1 MSPHSSSA
9 HMFNLPRI
17 RETFKLPYTTSDSSP
32 RNIFYDVKFY
42 PYHTS
47 SDEPPIFATVGDRQ
61 TLLCRPSSE
70 RGRSMSIVSAFKDL
84 ETGSDGAVLNS
95 CAWNFVDQNEPL
107 LSLGGPSG
115 QVKVISVLTGKI
127 VTTLIGHGG
136 FIQDLAT
143 HPLYPWIL
151 ASASEDHSVR
161 IWDLRR
167 RMEKGE
173 NACVI
178 LCGHGQSHK
187 EDILTIAWHNGGRYL
202 LSAGLDHMICV
213 WTLPDLAPDADI
225 FDDGK
230 HTEKSRSAAETKVIH
245 YPHFV
250 TSAVHSNYVD
260 CVCFYGDLV
269 LSKAAG
275 EGKIVLWRIT
285 GFNSKLPP
293 LGPDRALK
301 TGEFKDTR
309 NGFMTPSFRPRYEKS
324 NDNTPIHAEKNAEE
338 SPRPLF
344 ERLLEFQVPDSDPFY
359 MRFSLLTPSPSHPDL
374 HPVLAYGNHNSKIF
388 FFDLTRLEL
397 GHDGRI
403 SSPPEASTLA
413 ENGFL
418 GPDDR
423 CGTKKGVIRRLNS
436 TTSSNWPSHLTGHR
450 GGSTS
455 SPGTGSPAPPS
466 SPSSRRSSSIV
477 TGVSSNPQDGGRAN
491 STAATSLSASGVV
504 AGPVE
509 DRVKYKIDNPFEP
522 VRAHQTVTVRSVYF
536 TARQAAWSACGRWCV
551 VVGEVGKDALG
562 VLCERWTS

>member
-1 MSPHSSSA
+1 MAPQASSA
-9 HMFNLPRI
+9 HAFNLPRI
-17 RETFKLPYTTSDSSP
+17 RETIKLPYTKSDLSP
-32 RNIFYDVKFY
+32 RHIFYDVKFY

-47 SDEPPIFATVGDRQ
+47 SDVPPIFAAVGDRQ
-61 TLLCRPSSE
+61 TLLCRPSLE
-70 RGRSMSIVSAFKDL
+70 KGRSMSVVAALRDL

-95 CAWNFVDQNEPL
+95 CAWNFVDQTEPL
-107 LSLGGPSG
+107 ISLGGPSG
-115 QVKVISVLTGKI
+115 QIKVISALTGKI

-151 ASASEDHSVR
+151 ASASEDHSIR

-167 RMEKGE
+167 RIEEGE
-173 NACVI
+173 NACLI

-187 EDILTIAWHNGGRYL
+187 EDILTVAWHSGGRYL
-202 LSAGLDHMICV
+202 LSGGLDHMICV
-213 WTLPDLAPDADI
+213 WTLPNLAPDADTL
-225 FDDGK
+225 DE
-230 HTEKSRSAAETKVIH
+230 EKQTDNSRSAAETKVIH

-269 LSKAAG
+269 MSKAAE

-285 GFNSKLPP
+285 GFSSKLPP
-293 LGPDRALK
+293 PGPDRAPK
-301 TGEFKDTR
+301 TAEFKDTR
-309 NGFMTPSFRPRYEKS
+309 NGFMAPSFRPRNGKGNGS
-324 NDNTPIHAEKNAEE
+324 SMTDAEE
-338 SPRPLF
+338 HVEEPQRPLF
-344 ERLLEFQVPDSDPFY
+344 ERLLELQVPDSNPFY
-359 MRFSLLTPSPSHPDL
+359 MRFSLLTPSPSYPDL
-374 HPVLAYGNHNSKIF
+374 HPVLAFGNHNSKIF

-397 GHDGRI
+397 GHDGRN
-403 SSPPEASTLA
+403 SSSHDSTFA

-423 CGTKKGVIRRLNS
+423 RATKKGVARRLNS
-436 TTSSNWPSHLTGHR
+436 ATSSNWPSHLTGR
-450 GGSTS
+450 GGGSIS

-522 VRAHQTVTVRSVYF
+522 VKAHHTVTVRSVYF

-551 VVGEVGKDALG
+551 VVGETGNDALG

>member
-1 MSPHSSSA
+1 MAPHASSHA
-9 HMFNLPRI
+9 FHLPRI
-17 RETFKLPYTTSDSSP
+17 RETFKLPYTKSDLSP
-32 RNIFYDVKFY
+32 RHIFYDVKFY

-47 SDEPPIFATVGDRQ
+47 PTSPPIFAAVGDRQ
-61 TLLCRPSSE
+61 ILLCRPSAE
-70 RGRSMSIVSAFKDL
+70 KGRSMSIISAFKDL
-84 ETGSDGAVLNS
+84 ERFEKGNGAVLNS

-107 LSLGGPSG
+107 ISLAGPSG
-115 QVKVISVLTGKI
+115 QIKLVSALTGKI

-151 ASASEDHSVR
+151 ASTSEDHSIR

-167 RMEKGE
+167 RIEKGE
-173 NACVI
+173 NACLI

-187 EDILTIAWHNGGRYL
+187 EDILTVAWHSGGRYL
-202 LSAGLDHMICV
+202 LSGGLDHMICV

-225 FDDGK
+225 FDK
-230 HTEKSRSAAETKVIH
+230 EKQTKDSRSAAETKVIH

-269 LSKAAG
+269 MSKAAE

-285 GFNSKLPP
+285 GFSSKLPP
-293 LGPDRALK
+293 PGPDRAPK

-309 NGFMTPSFRPRYEKS
+309 NGFMAPSFRPRSGSGNGNGTSTDQDEKHVQE
-324 NDNTPIHAEKNAEE
+324 P
-338 SPRPLF
+338 PRPPF
-344 ERLLEFQVPDSDPFY
+344 ERLLEFQVPDSNPFY
-359 MRFSLLTPSPSHPDL
+359 MRFSLLTPSSSYPDL
-374 HPVLAYGNHNSKIF
+374 HPVLTFGNHNSKIF

-403 SSPPEASTLA
+403 TSPHDSD
-413 ENGFL
+413 GFL

-423 CGTKKGVIRRLNS
+423 RGTKKGVARRLNS
-436 TTSSNWPSHLTGHR
+436 TTSSNWPTHLTGHG
-450 GGSTS
+450 GGSIS

-491 STAATSLSASGVV
+491 STAATSLSASGVA

-522 VRAHQTVTVRSVYF
+522 IKAHQTLTVRSIYF

-551 VVGEVGKDALG
+551 VVGETGNDALG

>member
-1 MSPHSSSA
+1 MAPQAVSA
-9 HMFNLPRI
+9 HPFALPKI
-17 RETFKLPYTTSDSSP
+17 RETFKLPFTKSHVSP
-32 RNIFYDVKFY
+32 RQIFYDVKFY

-47 SDEPPIFATVGDRQ
+47 ANSPPIFAAVGDRQ

-70 RGRSMSIVSAFKDL
+70 KGRTLSVVSAFKDL
-84 ETGSDGAVLNS
+84 ETATDGAVLNS
-95 CAWNFVDQNEPL
+95 CAWNFVDQTVPL
-107 LSLGGPSG
+107 ISLGGPSG
-115 QVKVISVLTGKI
+115 QIKVIDALTGEI

-167 RMEKGE
+167 RIEKGE
-173 NACVI
+173 NPCLV

-187 EDILTIAWHNGGRYL
+187 EDILTVAWHGRGRYL
-202 LSAGLDHMICV
+202 ISGGLDHMICV
-213 WTLPDLAPDADI
+213 WAIPDLAPDAQI
-225 FDDGK
+225 FDAAQQMQN
-230 HTEKSRSAAETKVIH
+230 SRSAAETKVIH

-260 CVCFYGDLV
+260 CVCFYGDLI
-269 LSKAAG
+269 LSKAAE

-285 GFNSKLPP
+285 GFNPKLPP
-293 LGPDRALK
+293 PGPDRAPK

-309 NGFMTPSFRPRYEKS
+309 NGFMKPSSRPGNGS
-324 NDNTPIHAEKNAEE
+324 SSGDFTDHAQNQVEE
-338 SPRPLF
+338 TQRPLF
-344 ERLLEFQVPDSDPFY
+344 ERLLEFHVPDSNPFY
-359 MRFSLLTPSPSHPDL
+359 MRFSLLTPSPSNPDL
-374 HPVLAYGNHNSKIF
+374 HPVLAFGNHNSKIF
-388 FFDLTRLEL
+388 FFDLTRLEV
-397 GHDGRI
+397 GHEGRI
-403 SSPPEASTLA
+403 LSSQDTSFTEHA
-413 ENGFL
+413 FL

-423 CGTKKGVIRRLNS
+423 RGKKKDLSRRLNT
-436 TTSSNWPSHLTGHR
+436 TTSSNWPTHLTGR
-450 GGSTS
+450 GGGSIS

-522 VRAHQTVTVRSVYF
+522 VKAHQQVTVRSVYF
-536 TARQAAWSACGRWCV
+536 TARQASWSTCGRWCV
-551 VVGEVGKDALG
+551 VVGETGTDALG

>member
-1 MSPHSSSA
+1 
-9 HMFNLPRI
+9 
-17 RETFKLPYTTSDSSP
+17 
-32 RNIFYDVKFY
+32 
-42 PYHTS
+42 
-47 SDEPPIFATVGDRQ
+47 
-61 TLLCRPSSE
+61 
-70 RGRSMSIVSAFKDL
+70 MSIVSAFRDL

-95 CAWNFVDQNEPL
+95 CAWNFVDQREPL
-107 LSLGGPSG
+107 ISLGGPSG
-115 QVKVISVLTGKI
+115 QIKVISALTGKI

-143 HPLYPWIL
+143 HPLYPWVL
-151 ASASEDHSVR
+151 ASASEDHSIR
-161 IWDLRR
+161 IWDVRQ
-167 RMEKGE
+167 RMENGE

-202 LSAGLDHMICV
+202 LSGGLDHMICV
-213 WTLPDLAPDADI
+213 WTLPDLAPDAEIPDK
-225 FDDGK
+225 GR
-230 HTEKSRSAAETKVIH
+230 HTESSRSAAETKVIH

-275 EGKIVLWRIT
+275 EGKIVLWRIA

-293 LGPDRALK
+293 PGPDRAPK

-309 NGFMTPSFRPRYEKS
+309 NGFMAPSHRPESDKS
-324 NDNTPIHAEKNAEE
+324 NGSPSIRAEKHGGG
-338 SPRPLF
+338 PHGPTF

-359 MRFSLLTPSPSHPDL
+359 MRFSLLTPSASYPNL
-374 HPVLAYGNHNSKIF
+374 HPVIAYGNHNSKIF

-403 SSPPEASTLA
+403 PLAQDSTFA
-413 ENGFL
+413 ESGFL

-423 CGTKKGVIRRLNS
+423 RGTKKGVARRLNS
-436 TTSSNWPSHLTGHR
+436 ATSSNWPSHLTGR
-450 GGSTS
+450 GGGSTS

-491 STAATSLSASGVV
+491 STAATSLSASGLV

-509 DRVKYKIDNPFEP
+509 DRIKHKIDNPFEP
-522 VRAHQTVTVRSVYF
+522 VKAHQTVTVRSVYF